1 MSHLSWVQALNE
13 TIHRLQKADKL
24 PRVAVLGIG
33 NELRGD
39 DAAGVLIAKN
49 LIARH
54 SLSVDDQLASSH
66 RPVTLVIEADTA
78 PESCTGQLRHF
89 HPDLVIL
96 LDAANMNVVPGTAHW
111 LHWEDTVGLSA
122 STHTLPPSVLGT
134 YLVHEFGCEVYLL
147 GIQPALT
154 TIGMPP
160 SLLVEKAI
168 ETITHELE
176 NSLALQTLDP
186 SGCVE

>member
-1 MSHLSWVQALNE
+1 MPRIAL
-13 TIHRLQKADKL
+13 
-24 PRVAVLGIG
+24 LGIG

-39 DAAGVLIAKN
+39 DAAGVLIAKA

-54 SLSVDDQLASSH
+54 PLSVDQQLEANY
-66 RPVTLVIEADTA
+66 RPATLVIEADTA

-96 LDAANMNVVPGTAHW
+96 LDAANLNTVPGTAHW
-111 LHWEDTVGLSA
+111 IHWEDTVGLSA

-154 TIGMPP
+154 TIGRPP

-168 ETITHELE
+168 ETITHQLE
-176 NSLALQTLDP
+176 GCLALQTLDP
-186 SGCVE
+186 SGCSQ